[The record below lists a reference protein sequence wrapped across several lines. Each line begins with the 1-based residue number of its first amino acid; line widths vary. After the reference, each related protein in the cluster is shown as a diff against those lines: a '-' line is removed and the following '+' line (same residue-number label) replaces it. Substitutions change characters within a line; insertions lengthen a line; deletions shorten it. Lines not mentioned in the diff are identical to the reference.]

1 VSGQVKDKIK
11 FGGRKEMKP
20 IKYLTEQETERI
32 LSSFWED
39 DPFYIRNRAIVI
51 FALNTGLRVSEL
63 TGLNVRDVLNGRI
76 KKELKVRKEIAK
88 GKRERIIPLN
98 EKARKAIRNLL
109 DFNEEKDYPQEKDDP
124 LFVSRRG
131 KRITSRQVENIVE
144 QLRED
149 SDIDVDMTPHTL
161 RHSFATRLR
170 KKGADLRV
178 IQTLLGHKNL
188 ATTQIY
194 TWVDRE
200 DLERAVNLI

>member
-1 VSGQVKDKIK
+1 MRPV
-11 FGGRKEMKP
+11 
-20 IKYLTEQETERI
+20 KYLTDQEVKKV
-32 LSSFWED
+32 LSSFWVD
-39 DPFYIRNRAIVI
+39 DPFYIRNRAIVV

-63 TGLNVRDVLNGRI
+63 TGLNVGDVLNGHI
-76 KKELKVRKEIAK
+76 KKELRVRKEIAK

-98 EKARKAIRNLL
+98 EKARKAIEELL
-109 DFNEEKDYPQEKDDP
+109 DFSEERGYKVEKDTP

-131 KRITSRQVENIVE
+131 KRITSRQVENIIKR
-144 QLRED
+144 LRED
-149 SDIDVDMTPHTL
+149 SEIDINMTPHTL

-200 DLERAVNLI
+200 DLEKAVNLI

>member
-1 VSGQVKDKIK
+1 MRPV
-11 FGGRKEMKP
+11 
-20 IKYLTEQETERI
+20 KYLTDQEVKKV
-32 LSSFWED
+32 LSSFWID
-39 DPFYIRNRAIVI
+39 DPFYARNKAIVV

-63 TGLNVRDVLNGRI
+63 TGLDVGDVLNGHIR
-76 KKELKVRKEIAK
+76 KELEVRKEIAK

-98 EKARKAIRNLL
+98 EKARKAIEDLL
-109 DFNEEKDYPQEKDDP
+109 EFNEKKGYTVSENAP
-124 LFVSRRG
+124 LFISRRG
-131 KRITSRQVENIVE
+131 TRISSRQVENIIKR
-144 QLRED
+144 LRED
-149 SDIDVDMTPHTL
+149 SEIDITMTPHTL

-200 DLERAVNLI
+200 DLEKAVNLI